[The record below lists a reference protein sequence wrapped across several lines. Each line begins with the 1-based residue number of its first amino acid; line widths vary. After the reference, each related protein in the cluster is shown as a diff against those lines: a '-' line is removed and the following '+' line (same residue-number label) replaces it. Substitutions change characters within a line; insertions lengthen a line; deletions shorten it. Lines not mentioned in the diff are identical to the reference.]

1 MATTPKLFA
10 IGDVHGHFRELM
22 GLYDRLVHAAE
33 LEPERDTLVFLG
45 DLVDGGPQ
53 TRDVVA
59 WCMAMAE
66 EHPHWVFLK
75 GNHEDLLLD
84 ALVYGGRVYGDFA
97 LWWRQGGRETAASYP
112 DRAAPGATPLARARA
127 GIPRAHLRWLH
138 DRPHVHETE
147 RHIFV
152 HAGLRPGVPLA
163 AQRLREVLWI
173 REEFL
178 RSPDDF
184 GGKRVVFG
192 HTPLREPLVRPNKL
206 GLDTMVHGRGALT
219 AAELS
224 GPAPVFY
231 RQPALAGPW
240 PAQRPELRWTE
251 SPSPRDAHP
260 SRGA

>member
-1 MATTPKLFA
+1 MTTAPKLFA

-22 GLYDRLVHAAE
+22 GLYGRLVHAAH
-33 LEPERDTLVFLG
+33 LVPERDTLVFLG

-53 TRDVVA
+53 TKEVVE

-66 EHPHWVFLK
+66 RYPHWVFLK

-84 ALVYGGRVYGDFA
+84 ALVYNRRVYGDFA
-97 LWWRQGGRETAASYP
+97 LWWDQGGRQTTASYP
-112 DRAAPGATPLARARA
+112 NRAAPDAAPHERAHA
-127 GIPRAHLRWLH
+127 SIPRAHLRWLH
-138 DRPHVHETE
+138 DRPHVHETD

-152 HAGLRPGVPLA
+152 HGGLRPGVPLA
-163 AQRLREVLWI
+163 EQRPREVLWV

-178 RSPDDF
+178 CSPDDF
-184 GGKRVVFG
+184 GGKLVVFG
-192 HTPLREPLVRPNKL
+192 HTPFRAPLVRANKL
-206 GLDTMVHGRGALT
+206 GLDTMLRDRGMLT

-240 PAQRPELRWTE
+240 PADHPEWRWDE
-251 SPSPRDAHP
+251 PPA
-260 SRGA
+260 AN